1 MPLTDQD
8 IRALVHLAVQC
19 RPHGAPRWDE
29 QGIFTSIAKVRTM
42 QLADVALAVIR
53 AANDANAKTPGV
65 IANTSAP
72 NWKERSAP
80 RPAPIEHYDRLAHC
94 DVCGKTADRHGDLAG
109 HEFETRLDADRRR
122 AHDAAK
128 TPLRTRPCHQPDD
141 QPERKETDR
150 A

>member
-8 IRALVHLAVQC
+8 IRALVHLAVAC
-19 RPHGAPRWDE
+19 RPKGAPRWDE
-29 QGIFTSIAKVRTM
+29 AGIFASIAKVRM
-42 QLADVALAVIR
+42 MHLADVALAVIR
-53 AANDANAKTPGV
+53 AADDAGAKTPGV

-80 RPAPIEHYDRLAHC
+80 RPIPIEPYDRQVHC

-109 HEFETRLDADRRR
+109 HPFETRHDADRRR

-128 TPLRTRPCHQPDD
+128 PPLRELIQDTP
-141 QPERKETDR
+141 
-150 A
+150 